1 VLGVTG
7 GSVSTFNPY
16 SYVRGNTVN
25 LADPSGRI
33 APLLGLVAGAFLG
46 GVVNDMTFGGGQRTA
61 DLINS
66 IQNRCI
72 SGILNNAW
80 VLTQP
85 GLEALAK
92 MGIGAIEGPATAVT
106 GFADLAGFLM
116 GRDDWSSAA
125 VHRAIASTIG
135 LGDAYDQSQF
145 DASYQAGKTV
155 GSAVILAYGIASL
168 AKGIGAFLD
177 ELDDLAR
184 NFGTAMSG
192 FGGGGGGVGVASR
205 SATAAAVAGR
215 SGGVNPWAIT
225 GGVGSGAN
233 LLARANDP
241 NGDLHHIATD
251 KNRVSGNRW
260 TTRFEE
266 LFNNADLSIST
277 EDANIV
283 RIYNHRGPH
292 SDAYHSIV
300 YQRLSASVEPFAPH
314 TPEYTQALINGLDS
328 IRTELLTPGSA
339 LRNMV
344 TR

>member
-1 VLGVTG
+1 
-7 GSVSTFNPY
+7 
-16 SYVRGNTVN
+16 VRGNTVN

-46 GVVNDMTFGGGQRTA
+46 GVANDMAFGGGQRTA

-80 VLTQP
+80 ALTQP

-92 MGIGAIEGPATAVT
+92 MGIGAIEGLATAVT

-135 LGDAYDQSQF
+135 VADAYDQLQF

-155 GSAVILAYGIASL
+155 GSAVVIAYGIASL

-184 NFGTAMSG
+184 NFGAAISG

-225 GGVGSGAN
+225 GGVGTLFSFRDGGDAPSSIPRRPN
-233 LLARANDP
+233 MREGNYGVASNFDSLNGFGVSEADDFLRSLNPEKIKVGNNYTEYRWSDGSHVFIGQKDGIIYLDRLPWVDPATNVRPKGFRITPDGDLAR
-241 NGDLHHIATD
+241 
-251 KNRVSGNRW
+251 
-260 TTRFEE
+260 
-266 LFNNADLSIST
+266 
-277 EDANIV
+277 
-283 RIYNHRGPH
+283 PH
-292 SDAYHSIV
+292 SFN
-300 YQRLSASVEPFAPH
+300 VEILKP
-314 TPEYTQALINGLDS
+314 
-328 IRTELLTPGSA
+328 
-339 LRNMV
+339 
-344 TR
+344 